1 MNQSPS
7 VGPADVA
14 TETKRSPTTTAVR
27 TLLAEVLAAHGGIDR
42 WRRLTQVTATVVTGG
57 FLWKMKGLEIDASPR
72 RMTSDFRRQRTR
84 TEPFGDADWQMTYEP
99 DRVVIAAQ
107 SGTIMAEQQHPRET
121 FAGHVWETPWSP
133 LQLGYFNGYAMWT
146 YYNLPFLLGEPGVE
160 TTEIASIDLDGRAL
174 RGLRAQFAPA
184 IHTHC
189 PEQNLYFDDEGLL
202 RRHDYQVDVA
212 GGTRAAHL
220 ISDYVNVQGLRFPTR
235 RRVFVRN
242 EDGTFQSDRT
252 LVSADLSNV
261 QLS

>member
-1 MNQSPS
+1 M
-7 VGPADVA
+7 
-14 TETKRSPTTTAVR
+14 TTAVR
-27 TLLAEVLAAHGGIDR
+27 TLLAEVLEAHGGIER
-42 WRRLTQVTATVVTGG
+42 WRSFTQVTATVVTGG
-57 FLWKMKGLEIDASPR
+57 FLWGMKGIDIDSAPR
-72 RMTSDFRRQRTR
+72 SMTSEFRRQRTR
-84 TEPFGDADWQMTYEP
+84 TAPFGNADCHMTYQP
-99 DRVVIAAQ
+99 DCVLIATQAGETIAQ
-107 SGTIMAEQQHPRET
+107 QQHPRET

-160 TTEIASIDLDGRAL
+160 TTEIASIDLDGRTL
-174 RGLRAQFAPA
+174 RGLRAQFAPT
-184 IHTHC
+184 IHTHS

-220 ISDYVNVQGLRFPTR
+220 ISDYVDVQGLRVPTR

-242 EDGTFQSDRT
+242 EDGTFQSERT
-252 LVSADLSNV
+252 LVSADLADI

>member
-14 TETKRSPTTTAVR
+14 TETKRSPTTTGVR

-42 WRRLTQVTATVVTGG
+42 WRRFTQVTSTVVTGG
-57 FLWKMKGLEIDASPR
+57 FLWSMKGMEIDASAR

-84 TEPFGDADWQMTYEP
+84 TEPFGDAEWQMTYEP
-99 DRVVIAAQ
+99 DSVVIATQ
-107 SGTIMAEQQHPRET
+107 SGTIIAEQQHPRET

-146 YYNLPFLLGEPGVE
+146 YYNLPFLLGEAGVE
-160 TTEIASIDLDGRAL
+160 TTEIAPIDLEGRAL
-174 RGLRAQFAPA
+174 RGLRARFAPG

-189 PEQNLYFDDEGLL
+189 REQNLYFDGEGLL

-220 ISDYVNVQGLRFPTR
+220 ISDYVDVQGLRFPTR

-252 LVSADLSNV
+252 LVSADLSDV